1 MSTKMTGPVE
11 AYFEGRNARD
21 LARALSGFSET
32 AVVHDES
39 RTHRGRAE
47 ISAWMQNTIEAYDDH
62 SRLLRV
68 EADGNGL
75 IATAEV
81 SGNFPGSPI
90 TLRYRFVTD
99 GGMISS
105 LEIAP

>member
-1 MSTKMTGPVE
+1 MSNTMTGPVE

-21 LARALSGFSET
+21 FARALSGFSDN
-32 AVVHDES
+32 AVVRDES
-39 RTHRGRAE
+39 RTHRGPQE
-47 ISAWMQNTIEAYDDH
+47 IRAWMMETIAAYDDR
-62 SRLLRV
+62 SDLLNV
-68 EADGNGL
+68 EMEDNTV

-90 TLRYRFVTD
+90 TLRYRFMTER
-99 GGMISS
+99 GMITS

>member
-1 MSTKMTGPVE
+1 MTGPVE

-21 LARALSGFSET
+21 FAEALSGFSDG
-32 AVVHDES
+32 AVVRDES
-39 RTHRGRAE
+39 RTHRGPQE
-47 ISAWMQNTIEAYDDH
+47 IRAWMMETIAAYDDR
-62 SRLLRV
+62 SQLLNIEV
-68 EADGNGL
+68 DGDTL

-81 SGNFPGSPI
+81 SGDFLGSPI
-90 TLRYRFVTD
+90 TLRYRFVTE

>member
-1 MSTKMTGPVE
+1 MSNTMTGPVK

-21 LARALSGFSET
+21 FALALSGFSND
-32 AVVHDES
+32 AVVRDES
-39 RTHRGRAE
+39 RTHRGTQE
-47 ISAWMQNTIEAYDDH
+47 IRAWMMETIAAYDDR
-62 SRLLRV
+62 SDLLNV
-68 EADGNGL
+68 EADDDTV

-90 TLRYRFVTD
+90 TLRYRFVTAHD
-99 GGMISS
+99 MITS

>member
-1 MSTKMTGPVE
+1 MSNTTTGPVK

-21 LARALSGFSET
+21 FAQALSGFSND
-32 AVVHDES
+32 AVVRDES
-39 RTHRGRAE
+39 RTHRGPQE
-47 ISAWMQNTIEAYDDH
+47 IRAWMMETIAAYDDR
-62 SRLLRV
+62 SELLNV
-68 EADGNGL
+68 DIDGDTL

-90 TLRYRFVTD
+90 TLRYRFVTES
-99 GGMISS
+99 GAITS

>member
-1 MSTKMTGPVE
+1 MSNTMTWPVE
-11 AYFEGRNARD
+11 AYFEGRNSRD

-39 RTHRGRAE
+39 RIHRGLQE
-47 ISAWMQNTIEAYDDH
+47 IRVWMTETMSAYDDR
-62 SRLLRV
+62 SEVLNV
-68 EADGNGL
+68 ETDGDTF
-75 IATAEV
+75 IATARV

-90 TLRYRFVTD
+90 TLRYRFATD
-99 GGMISS
+99 RGLISS

>member
-1 MSTKMTGPVE
+1 MTGPVE

-32 AVVHDES
+32 AVVRDES
-39 RTHRGRAE
+39 RIHRGPQE
-47 ISAWMQNTIEAYDDH
+47 IRAWMTETIEAYDDR
-62 SRLLRV
+62 SELLNV
-68 EADGNGL
+68 EADGATF
-75 IATAEV
+75 IATARV

-90 TLRYRFVTD
+90 TLRYHFATER
-99 GGMISS
+99 GLISS

>member
-32 AVVHDES
+32 AVVHDEG

-68 EADGNGL
+68 EADGADL

>member
-1 MSTKMTGPVE
+1 MSNTMTGPLE

-39 RTHRGRAE
+39 RIHRGPQE
-47 ISAWMQNTIEAYDDH
+47 IRAWMTETIAAYDDR
-62 SRLLRV
+62 SELLDV
-68 EADGNGL
+68 EADGDTF
-75 IATAEV
+75 IATARV
-81 SGNFPGSPI
+81 SGNFPGGPI
-90 TLRYRFVTD
+90 TLRYRFATER
-99 GGMISS
+99 GLISS

>member
-1 MSTKMTGPVE
+1 MSNTVTGPLE

-39 RTHRGRAE
+39 RIHRGRAE
-47 ISAWMQNTIEAYDDH
+47 IGAWMQDTINAYDDR
-62 SRLLRV
+62 SRLLSI
-68 EADGNGL
+68 ESEGDDL
-75 IATAEV
+75 LATAEV

-90 TLRYRFVTD
+90 SLRCRFQMTD
-99 GGMISS
+99 GLISS

>member
-1 MSTKMTGPVE
+1 MTGPVK

-21 LARALSGFSET
+21 FALALSGFSDN
-32 AVVHDES
+32 AVVRDES
-39 RTHRGRAE
+39 RTHRGPQGIR
-47 ISAWMQNTIEAYDDH
+47 SWMMETVAAYADRSD
-62 SRLLRV
+62 LLNV
-68 EADGNGL
+68 EADGDTV

-99 GGMISS
+99 SGAITS

>member
-1 MSTKMTGPVE
+1 MSSTTTGPVK

-21 LARALSGFSET
+21 FAQALSGFSND
-32 AVVHDES
+32 AVVRDES
-39 RTHRGRAE
+39 RTHRGPQE
-47 ISAWMQNTIEAYDDH
+47 IRAWMMETIAAYDDR
-62 SRLLRV
+62 SQLLNV
-68 EADGNGL
+68 VADGDSV

-90 TLRYRFVTD
+90 TLRYRFVTER
-99 GGMISS
+99 GMISS